1 MSDGNK
7 RMYSHTPADLWND
20 FLTHQLRVLLYAEPL
35 LKLTL
40 RDEHRAAE
48 LRHYDSLSLAL
59 KLFDSIIEH
68 TGLEQEIDHNTALQI
83 LLPLLEAMDQAAG
96 LEVNR
101 TRELQMA
108 ERVLAVLRNDEDG
121 QRPFKITYTDF
132 DKNQVVERVLSV
144 RLVEERYHTDGRIIL
159 RLSNELTNLLLNA
172 LSTDIEDAQA
182 AAEAIVQSQLA
193 RGRLHEAV
201 NSARQAR
208 FHSMRLKEKIERILI
223 DTRRDL
229 SRVDWSK
236 DVPHVLSESIE
247 HLKLRCKVEQNI
259 ARSARERREALSLES
274 EEIGHLAEIIALVED
289 CRQRHMELQQH
300 LLRARLTFLDEQERQ
315 AFTLLMQTSLP
326 HLLSDVLE
334 PLLQAPRVLA
344 EHAIVDM
351 LPFCLGVR
359 IPRVFSLAHAIQRQL
374 QPRREP
380 RPDSVPEEP
389 RELVSV
395 SNDQPYYSP
404 EHTHRAKTYLQ
415 AIEKPVRLH
424 ELLQRALHADE
435 AQQTVEL
442 LAFLVLRQFDPEEK
456 NEYTFDVFKT
466 DGEQFSLG
474 HLTGDNPLLCPQ
486 EDSHV

>member
-144 RLVEERYHTDGRIIL
+144 RLIEERYHTDGRIIL

-201 NSARQAR
+201 NSA
-208 FHSMRLKEKIERILI
+208 
-223 DTRRDL
+223 
-229 SRVDWSK
+229 
-236 DVPHVLSESIE
+236 
-247 HLKLRCKVEQNI
+247 
-259 ARSARERREALSLES
+259 REALSLES